1 MRKMSRMKNKIVCLV
16 LCVMLTGCLRAGS
29 YDLMPVRKKIFDSI
43 NNYPIEFVEQEEE
56 LVRSAGERDHNYVLN
71 KAITVKKGEA
81 VLSDKR
87 FYRDV
92 YRSYVYKPTKKGA
105 LQNHSFPMK
114 LDNKKEYRIIGWTTI
129 DGVRYA
135 MLDSGLEDYVFLFDE
150 RGNFYNRAGWIDD
163 GTLKLLEEQ
172 IFVYPSDMKM
182 QTIAKFRDE
191 VSNVQNGY
199 EVRYNGVKLD
209 RIWFDY
215 MVYDAWNNDGGH
227 FERISFPNKPGLIN
241 IHGKGFRV
249 LKADKDTLTYMILTS
264 DE

>member
-56 LVRSAGERDHNYVLN
+56 LVRSAGEREHDYVLN

-81 VLSDKR
+81 ILSDKR
-87 FYRDV
+87 FDRDV

-114 LDNKKEYRIIGWTTI
+114 LDNKKEYRIIGWTTV

-163 GTLKLLEEQ
+163 GTLKILDEE

-241 IHGKGFRV
+241 IHGKGLRV

>member
-56 LVRSAGERDHNYVLN
+56 LVRSAGEREHDYVLN

-81 VLSDKR
+81 ILSDKR
-87 FYRDV
+87 FDRDV

-105 LQNHSFPMK
+105 LQNQSFPMK
-114 LDNKKEYRIIGWTTI
+114 LDNKKEYRIIGWTTV

-191 VSNVQNGY
+191 VSNVRNGY

>member
-1 MRKMSRMKNKIVCLV
+1 MNSNISFQIYYWAHTRI
-16 LCVMLTGCLRAGS
+16 G
-29 YDLMPVRKKIFDSI
+29 
-43 NNYPIEFVEQEEE
+43 PIHVAVDEG
-56 LVRSAGERDHNYVLN
+56 A
-71 KAITVKKGEA
+71 TVKKGETI
-81 VLSDKR
+81 LSDKR
-87 FYRDV
+87 LIRDI
-92 YRSYVYKPTKKGA
+92 YRSYVYRPTKKGA
-105 LQNHSFPMK
+105 LQNQAFPVK
-114 LDNKKEYRIIGWTTI
+114 LDNRKEYSIIGWTTI

-150 RGNFYNRAGWIDD
+150 KGNFYDHAGWIDD

-182 QTIAKFRDE
+182 QIIAKFRDE
-191 VSNVQNGY
+191 VSNVRNGY
-199 EVRYNGVKLD
+199 EVKYNGVKLD

-215 MVYDAWNNDGGH
+215 MVYDAWNNDGGQ

-241 IHGKGFRV
+241 IHGQGFRI